1 MSKHREPTLLSVVDR
16 ALGTQ
21 ERTAR
26 LQTLII
32 TITGCIVVTGTA
44 LSAVLALSGGHL
56 GLSVGLGTVV
66 SAWPLWKGLQKAF
79 PALRKSS

>member
-1 MSKHREPTLLSVVDR
+1 MSKHREATLLSVLDR

-32 TITGCIVVTGTA
+32 TITGCIVVAGAA

-56 GLSVGLGTVV
+56 GLTVGLGTIV
-66 SAWPLWKGLQKAF
+66 SAWPLWKGLQRAF
-79 PALRKSS
+79 SALRK

>member
-1 MSKHREPTLLSVVDR
+1 MSKHKEATLLSVLDR

-32 TITGCIVVTGTA
+32 TITGCIVALGGA

-56 GLSVGLGTVV
+56 GISLGLGTIV

-79 PALRKSS
+79 PALRKSP

>member
-1 MSKHREPTLLSVVDR
+1 MSKQKEHTLLSVVDR
-16 ALGTQ
+16 ALGNQ

-32 TITGCIVVTGTA
+32 TITCCIVAVGAA
-44 LSAVLALSGGHL
+44 LGAVIALSGGNL
-56 GLSVGLGTVV
+56 GVSVGLGTAASV
-66 SAWPLWKGLQKAF
+66 WPLWKGLQKAF

>member
-1 MSKHREPTLLSVVDR
+1 MSKRREPTLLSVVDR

-21 ERTAR
+21 ERTVR

-32 TITGCIVVTGTA
+32 TVTGCIVVTAAA

-56 GLSVGLGTVV
+56 GLTIGLGTVV
-66 SAWPLWKGLQKAF
+66 SAWPLWRGVRKAL